1 MTKDIEEMD
10 VSNPIKNEQTYLGN
24 RFVYKYV
31 PNKSSL
37 KSTKFFKYS
46 DLKMTSQLGIQMKV
60 MEHTLAFFS
69 KHDVRAFRNIRNF
82 DKGRNRR

>member
-46 DLKMTSQLGIQMKV
+46 DLKMTS
-60 MEHTLAFFS
+60 
-69 KHDVRAFRNIRNF
+69 
-82 DKGRNRR
+82 